1 MKVWA
6 YFYIWVEMK
15 KKLNIHDVESGDE
28 RNIFKIWIKH
38 IRIFISRFT
47 MWVHILNRD
56 DVIQLCDINTM

>member
-1 MKVWA
+1 
-6 YFYIWVEMK
+6 MK
-15 KKLNIHDVESGDE
+15 KKLNIHDVDSGDE